1 MKNVWSIG
9 VIKEIASLITSISS
23 MDLSKER
30 LPKTYYEKNLMF
42 DLIEDD
48 QDYIEHVSLDAML
61 NR

>member
-1 MKNVWSIG
+1 
-9 VIKEIASLITSISS
+9 